1 MTSQNDAFDAEAD
14 CMRLCVDFAN
24 GVDARDYPRVVEL
37 FAPDG
42 VLLTPAKAFRG
53 HAGIADFL
61 RARPLAMVTRHLCTN
76 FRITPQLQG
85 TATGVCYVVCFKTSC
100 AADPEYPLK
109 TPAPLVAEYHD
120 TFVQTDTGWRIRER
134 RINPVF
140 DPLENHMAAEPK
152 PGALTE

>member
-1 MTSQNDAFDAEAD
+1 MVSQNDAFDAEAD

-76 FRITPQLQG
+76 FRITDVTEMAHARVRPHMRIFHF
-85 TATGVCYVVCFKTSC
+85 AK
-100 AADPEYPLK
+100 
-109 TPAPLVAEYHD
+109 VAHVD
-120 TFVQTDTGWRIRER
+120 VLSKVSAWS
-134 RINPVF
+134 
-140 DPLENHMAAEPK
+140 
-152 PGALTE
+152 